1 MTVQYAT
8 VDRGRLRDLIAR
20 ERATF
25 SARNPRSSAHFVQ
38 SAAVLLDGVPMTWM
52 RMWAGGFPLVLR
64 EAHDARLTDI
74 DGHEYIDFC
83 LGDSGAMAGH
93 APHATAA
100 AVDKQYRMGTTAMLP
115 TTDALW
121 VADELRRRFHM
132 DLWQFALSA
141 TDANRWMLR
150 IARHVTGRSKILVFS
165 HNYHGTVDEVNL
177 VIDDQG
183 RARTRHNNIGAPV
196 DPRLT
201 SKVVEWND
209 VDALENAL
217 SDRDVACVLAE
228 PAMTNIGIVLPDP
241 GFHDAMRRITQSTG
255 TLLII
260 DETHTFSTGP
270 GGYTGTYGLEPDA
283 VTVGK
288 AIAGGIPIGAYG
300 VTAEIAGL
308 LGRTSVVEEDTGM
321 LGGTLAGNALSMAAA
336 RATLENVLTDDAFAE
351 MTGLAERY
359 ATGLRQII
367 ADRQLPWHI
376 LQLGARAEFR
386 FCHEPPRSG
395 GASAAVTD
403 SDLDEYVHLFLINRG
418 VLITPFHN
426 MALMCPKTTT
436 ADVDHLLALLDGAV
450 ADLIPSGTRAAGE
463 SR

>member
-8 VDRGRLRDLIAR
+8 VDRGRMRDLIAR
-20 ERATF
+20 ERASF

-93 APHATAA
+93 APPATAA

-132 DLWQFALSA
+132 DMWQFALSA

-177 VIDDQG
+177 VIDKEG

-209 VDALENAL
+209 VDALDDAL
-217 SDRDVACVLAE
+217 RDRDVACVLAE
-228 PAMTNIGIVLPDP
+228 PVMTNIGIVLPEP
-241 GFHDAMRRITQSTG
+241 GFHDAMRRITRSTG

-270 GGYTGTYGLEPDA
+270 GGYTGAYGLEPDA

-300 VTAEIAGL
+300 VTAEIAAL
-308 LGRTSVVEEDTGM
+308 LGRRSVVEEDTGM

-336 RATLENVLTDDAFAE
+336 RATLENVLTDDAFAQ
-351 MTGLAERY
+351 MTRLADRY
-359 ATGLRQII
+359 ATGVRQII
-367 ADRQLPWHI
+367 VDRQLPWHI

-386 FCHEPPRSG
+386 FCREAPRSG

-403 SDLDEYVHLFLINRG
+403 SDLDEYLHLFLVNRG

-426 MALMCPKTTT
+426 MALMCPKTTPK
-436 ADVDHLLALLDGAV
+436 DVDHLLALLSGAV
-450 ADLIPSGTRAAGE
+450 ADLLPSGARAAGVP
-463 SR
+463 R